1 MQKPSACEEARM
13 VESFQDAL
21 IVLGMGGVGLL
32 WVLAV
37 AGGLQLVWISIAE
50 PLFSCI
56 KKKG

>member
-1 MQKPSACEEARM
+1 M